1 MFNKNVD
8 HNQSL
13 ATKILLAS
21 SLIGIVLSSAINQAA
36 ADVVKGTQCHP
47 NSPVGFCCPNDG
59 RPSGPYCPDRR
70 RLAPAPRTQN

>member
-1 MFNKNVD
+1 MFNNNINQ
-8 HNQSL
+8 NQSL
-13 ATKILLAS
+13 ATKIFLAS
-21 SLIGIVLSSAINQAA
+21 SLMSIVLTSTITQAT

-70 RLAPAPRTQN
+70 RLAPTPKN